1 MVLAYTIVSLVIVS
15 LISFVGAITL
25 FIKEE
30 ALKKLLLFFVAFSTG
45 ALVGD
50 AFLHLL
56 PETVER
62 TGSLTLSDSM
72 SILAGILF
80 FFVLEKF
87 LHWRHCHDI
96 ECEEHPKHLGLLNL
110 VGDGFHNL
118 IDGVLVG
125 ASFLVSVPLGITTTA
140 AVALHEIPQE
150 LGDFGILLHSGFS
163 KRRAIFYNLIS
174 GSIAIAGGVITY
186 FIGQGA
192 EDLVALVVPLTIGGF
207 IYIALSGLVPELH
220 KEERWQLSLWQFV
233 SIVLGIGV
241 MTLLLFLE

>member
-1 MVLAYTIVSLVIVS
+1 MVLAYTIVSVVIVS

-45 ALVGD
+45 ALIGD

-62 TGSLTLSDSM
+62 TGSLTLLNSI
-72 SILAGILF
+72 SILSGILF
-80 FFVLEKF
+80 FFALEKF

-96 ECEEHPKHLGLLNL
+96 ECEEHPRYLGVLNL
-110 VGDGFHNL
+110 VGDGFHNF
-118 IDGVLVG
+118 IDGILIG
-125 ASFLVSVPLGITTTA
+125 ASFLVSMPLGITTTV

-150 LGDFGILLHSGFS
+150 LGDFGILLHSGFN
-163 KRRAIFYNLIS
+163 RGRAIFYNLIS
-174 GSIAIAGGVITY
+174 GSIAIAGGVIAY
-186 FIGQGA
+186 FIGQDA
-192 EDLVALVVPLTIGGF
+192 EAFVAFVVPLTIGGF

-220 KEERWQLSLWQFV
+220 KEERWQLSLWQFI
-233 SIVLGIGV
+233 SMILGIGV
-241 MTLLLFLE
+241 MGLLLFLD